1 MKVTLTISFEPGG
14 PVNVSGPIA
23 DKILCYGMLEMARD
37 AIKAYDPAKA
47 PLIEVPDGR
56 LGLFRANGDPTG

>member
-14 PVNVSGPIA
+14 PVNVNGPIT

-37 AIKAYDPAKA
+37 AIKDFDPAKA
-47 PLIEVPDGR
+47 PMITVPGR
-56 LGLFRANGDPTG
+56 LGIFKANGDPTG